1 MMEHNTEKLLSAI
14 GDVDAAYLEEALD
27 FDAANAG
34 RKRAARFPKLSAACV
49 AVLVILGV
57 SVTAFA
63 VSRLPL
69 SWRDIFSPE
78 QTVIGDGDETPV
90 VSQQQPTAAAEELHI
105 RVEKVI
111 SDERTLYLLYSVK
124 ANEGAVLDQSGQFAD
139 FELYFPG
146 QMMSGAYVS
155 SFLPRK
161 EGVPENELE
170 GVVYANWQPGS
181 SANGLVMTF
190 ANWQE
195 KRWFDDE
202 TIDFNVARLPK
213 LSQSQLPQHLE
224 YLWQPGDA
232 DIPLP
237 YGGLSIC
244 NAGWENGVLQMVMKG
259 PVNQNISYP
268 ENWYFV
274 DTRTDTIIYPE
285 SRAMFYTP
293 GTLDPSITDTDWN
306 YIWEFVLVDKETLP
320 YLELHWGG
328 KYIFT
333 TVLPGHWKV
342 TLDETP
348 VTVQSEVLAES
359 VSLSY
364 GGEVLTAE
372 KIECSKLS
380 MAVYFADYVDSTT
393 GILSA
398 FKAFDADG
406 APIPCDWS
414 FIAEQTDDSCMIW
427 TRFDEPMEPER
438 ICTLTVPRNPLR
450 KRQNKRGAASP
461 LFCRL
466 LSSGTARRPPHR
478 RNAEFSRAVLQGA
491 ARFAIMVPSWMAR
504 RDRLWATAI
513 FC

>member
-1 MMEHNTEKLLSAI
+1 MDRKTDKLVSAI
-14 GDVDAAYLEEALD
+14 GDIDTAYLEEALD
-27 FDAANAG
+27 FNRTNADR
-34 RKRAARFPKLSAACV
+34 RKRTRFPKLSAACA
-49 AVLVILGV
+49 AVLIILGV

-78 QTVIGDGDETPV
+78 QTVIGDEDETPGI
-90 VSQQQPTAAAEELHI
+90 SQQQPAAATEELQI
-105 RVEKVI
+105 NVEKVI
-111 SDERTLYLLYSVK
+111 SDERTLYLLYGLK
-124 ANEGAVLDQSGQFAD
+124 ANEGAVLDQDGQFTD
-139 FELYFPG
+139 FELYFPSK
-146 QMMSGAYVS
+146 MMSGAYVS
-155 SFLPRK
+155 RFLERK
-161 EGVPENELE
+161 AGVPENELE
-170 GVVYANWQPGS
+170 GVVYADWQPGD
-181 SANGLVMTF
+181 SANGLVINLS
-190 ANWQE
+190 NWEE
-195 KRWFDDE
+195 KTWFDDV
-202 TIDFNVARLPK
+202 TIDFDVAKMVENAGENARLPK

-232 DIPLP
+232 DVPLP

-333 TVLPGHWKV
+333 TVLPGRWKV

-348 VTVQSEVLAES
+348 VTIASEVLAEN
-359 VSLSY
+359 VPLTY
-364 GGEVLTAE
+364 GGEELTAE
-372 KIECSKLS
+372 RIECSKLS

-393 GILSA
+393 GILGA
-398 FKAFDADG
+398 FRVFDADG
-406 APIPCDWS
+406 KPIPCDWS
-414 FIAEQTDDSCMIW
+414 FTADQADDSCMIW
-427 TRFDEPMEPER
+427 TRFDEPMEPGSV
-438 ICTLTVPRNPLR
+438 CKLTFNGETVFTR
-450 KRQNKRGAASP
+450 
-461 LFCRL
+461 
-466 LSSGTARRPPHR
+466 
-478 RNAEFSRAVLQGA
+478 
-491 ARFAIMVPSWMAR
+491 
-504 RDRLWATAI
+504 
-513 FC
+513 

>member
-1 MMEHNTEKLLSAI
+1 MMDHKTDKLASAI
-14 GDVDAAYLEEALD
+14 GDIDTTYLEEALD
-27 FDAANAG
+27 YGSAHAK
-34 RKRAARFPKLSAACV
+34 RKRIRCFPKLSAACF
-49 AVLVILGV
+49 AALIILGV

-78 QTVIGDGDETPV
+78 QTVIGDEDETPV
-90 VSQQQPTAAAEELHI
+90 ISQQQPAATTEELQI
-105 RVEKVI
+105 NVEKVI
-111 SDERTLYLLYSVK
+111 SDERTLYLLYGLK
-124 ANEGAVLDQSGQFAD
+124 ANEGAVLDQKGQFAD
-139 FELYFPG
+139 FELYFPSK
-146 QMMSGAYVS
+146 MMSGAYVS
-155 SFLPRK
+155 YFLERK
-161 EGVPENELE
+161 SGVPENELE
-170 GVVYANWQPGS
+170 GVVYADWQPGDD
-181 SANGLVMTF
+181 ANGLVMTF

-195 KRWFDDE
+195 KRWFDDV
-202 TIDFNVARLPK
+202 TIDFDVAKMVENAGENARLPK

-333 TVLPGHWKV
+333 TVLPGRWKV
-342 TLDETP
+342 TLGETP
-348 VTVQSEVLAES
+348 VTVQSEVLAEN

-364 GGEVLTAE
+364 GGETLTVE
-372 KIECSKLS
+372 RIECSKLS

-398 FKAFDADG
+398 FKAFDEDG
-406 APIPCDWS
+406 KPIPCDWS
-414 FIAEQTDDSCMIW
+414 FIADQADDSCMVW
-427 TRFDEPMEPER
+427 TRFDEPMELESVYK
-438 ICTLTVPRNPLR
+438 LTFNE
-450 KRQNKRGAASP
+450 K
-461 LFCRL
+461 
-466 LSSGTARRPPHR
+466 T
-478 RNAEFSRAVLQGA
+478 
-491 ARFAIMVPSWMAR
+491 
-504 RDRLWATAI
+504 I
-513 FC
+513 FTR

>member
-1 MMEHNTEKLLSAI
+1 MMDHKTDKLASAI
-14 GDVDAAYLEEALD
+14 GDIDTTYLEEALD
-27 FDAANAG
+27 YGSAHAK
-34 RKRAARFPKLSAACV
+34 RKRIRCFPKLSAACF
-49 AVLVILGV
+49 AALIILGV

-78 QTVIGDGDETPV
+78 QTVIGDEDETPV
-90 VSQQQPTAAAEELHI
+90 ISQQQPAAATEELQI
-105 RVEKVI
+105 NVEKVI
-111 SDERTLYLLYSVK
+111 SDERTLYLLYGLK
-124 ANEGAVLDQSGQFAD
+124 ANEGAVLDQDGQFTD
-139 FELYFPG
+139 FELYFPSK
-146 QMMSGAYVS
+146 MMSGAYVS
-155 SFLPRK
+155 YFLERK
-161 EGVPENELE
+161 AGVPENELE
-170 GVVYANWQPGS
+170 GVVYADWQPGDD
-181 SANGLVMTF
+181 ANGLVMTF

-195 KRWFDDE
+195 KRWFDHE
-202 TIDFNVARLPK
+202 KIDFNVAEMVENAGENARLPK

-348 VTVQSEVLAES
+348 VTVQSEVLAENI
-359 VSLSY
+359 SLSY
-364 GGEVLTAE
+364 GGETLTAE
-372 KIECSKLS
+372 RIECSKLS

-393 GILSA
+393 GILGA
-398 FKAFDADG
+398 FKAFDEDG
-406 APIPCDWS
+406 KPIPCDWS
-414 FIAEQTDDSCMIW
+414 FIADQADDSCMVW
-427 TRFDEPMEPER
+427 TRFDEPMELKSVYK
-438 ICTLTVPRNPLR
+438 LTFNEE
-450 KRQNKRGAASP
+450 
-461 LFCRL
+461 
-466 LSSGTARRPPHR
+466 T
-478 RNAEFSRAVLQGA
+478 
-491 ARFAIMVPSWMAR
+491 
-504 RDRLWATAI
+504 I
-513 FC
+513 FTR

>member
-1 MMEHNTEKLLSAI
+1 MMDHKTDKLASAI
-14 GDVDAAYLEEALD
+14 GDIDTTYLEEALD
-27 FDAANAG
+27 YGSAHAK
-34 RKRAARFPKLSAACV
+34 RKRIRCFPKLSAACF
-49 AVLVILGV
+49 AALIILGV

-69 SWRDIFSPE
+69 SWRDIFPPE
-78 QTVIGDGDETPV
+78 QIVIGDEDETPV
-90 VSQQQPTAAAEELHI
+90 ISQQQPAAATEELQI
-105 RVEKVI
+105 NVEKVI
-111 SDERTLYLLYSVK
+111 SDERTLHLLYSVK
-124 ANEGAVLDQSGQFAD
+124 ANDGAVLDQKGQFAD
-139 FELYFPG
+139 FELYFPSK
-146 QMMSGAYVS
+146 MMSGAYVS
-155 SFLPRK
+155 YFLERK
-161 EGVPENELE
+161 AGVPENELE
-170 GVVYANWQPGS
+170 GVVYADWQPGD

-195 KRWFDDE
+195 KRWFDHE
-202 TIDFNVARLPK
+202 KIDFNVAEMVESAGENAKLPK

-333 TVLPGHWKV
+333 TVLPGDWRV
-342 TLDETP
+342 TLEGTP
-348 VTVQSEVLAES
+348 VTIESEVLAEN

-364 GGEVLTAE
+364 GGETLTADR
-372 KIECSKLS
+372 IECSKLS
-380 MAVYFADYVDSTT
+380 MAVYFADYIDSTT

-398 FKAFDADG
+398 FKAFDEDG
-406 APIPCDWS
+406 KPIPCDWS
-414 FIAEQTDDSCMIW
+414 FIADQTDDSCMVW
-427 TRFDEPMEPER
+427 TRFDEPMELKSVYK
-438 ICTLTVPRNPLR
+438 LTFNE
-450 KRQNKRGAASP
+450 K
-461 LFCRL
+461 
-466 LSSGTARRPPHR
+466 T
-478 RNAEFSRAVLQGA
+478 
-491 ARFAIMVPSWMAR
+491 
-504 RDRLWATAI
+504 I
-513 FC
+513 FTR

>member
-90 VSQQQPTAAAEELHI
+90 ISQQQQPEQHQQQAVPTEEMQI
-105 RVEKVI
+105 KIEKVI

-139 FELYFPG
+139 FELYFPSK
-146 QMMSGAYVS
+146 MMSGAYVS

-195 KRWFDDE
+195 KQWFDDE
-202 TIDFNVARLPK
+202 TIDFNVAEMVENAGENAK
-213 LSQSQLPQHLE
+213 LPQCQQRFRNGTVR
-224 YLWQPGDA
+224 YYWQPGDA
-232 DIPLP
+232 DVQLP
-237 YGGLSIC
+237 CGVSIC
-244 NAGWENGVLQMVMKG
+244 NAGWEDGTLHLVMKEPLG
-259 PVNQNISYP
+259 SD
-268 ENWYFV
+268 EWSASWEKNWYFL
-274 DTRTDTIIYPE
+274 DTRTDTVIYPE
-285 SRAMFYTP
+285 SHCHFGQP
-293 GTLDPSITDTDWN
+293 NEFDPDATDADWR
-306 YIWEFVLVDKETLP
+306 YFWRDVTVDKEALP

-328 KYIFT
+328 KEITT

-348 VTVQSEVLAES
+348 VTVESEVLAEN

-364 GGEVLTAE
+364 GGKTLTAE

-398 FKAFDADG
+398 FKAFDEDG
-406 APIPCDWS
+406 KSIPCDWS
-414 FIAEQTDDSCMIW
+414 FIADQTDDSCMIW

-438 ICTLTVPRNPLR
+438 ICKLTFNGETV
-450 KRQNKRGAASP
+450 
-461 LFCRL
+461 F
-466 LSSGTARRPPHR
+466 AR
-478 RNAEFSRAVLQGA
+478 
-491 ARFAIMVPSWMAR
+491 
-504 RDRLWATAI
+504 
-513 FC
+513 

>member
-1 MMEHNTEKLLSAI
+1 MEHNTEKLLSAI

-27 FDAANAG
+27 FDAANTG

-90 VSQQQPTAAAEELHI
+90 VSQQQPPAAAEELHI

-124 ANEGAVLDQSGQFAD
+124 ANEGAVLDQSGQF
-139 FELYFPG
+139 
-146 QMMSGAYVS
+146 
-155 SFLPRK
+155 
-161 EGVPENELE
+161 ELE
-170 GVVYANWQPGS
+170 GVVYANWQPGG

-195 KRWFDDE
+195 KRWFDHE
-202 TIDFNVARLPK
+202 KIDFNVAEMVENTGENAK
-213 LSQSQLPQHLE
+213 LPQCQQRFHNGTVR
-224 YLWQPGDA
+224 YYWQPGDA
-232 DIPLP
+232 DVQLP
-237 YGGLSIC
+237 CGASIC
-244 NAGWENGVLQMVMKG
+244 NAGWEDGVLHLVMKEPLG
-259 PVNQNISYP
+259 SD
-268 ENWYFV
+268 EWSASWEKNWYFL
-274 DTRTDTIIYPE
+274 DTRTGTVIYPE
-285 SRAMFYTP
+285 SHCHFGQP
-293 GTLDPSITDTDWN
+293 DEFDPDATDADWR
-306 YIWEFVLVDKETLP
+306 YFWRDVAVDKEALP

-328 KYIFT
+328 KEITT

-348 VTVQSEVLAES
+348 VTVQSEVLAEN
-359 VSLSY
+359 VPLSY
-364 GGEVLTAE
+364 AGETILAK

-380 MAVYFADYVDSTT
+380 IAVYFADYVDSTT

-414 FIAEQTDDSCMIW
+414 FIADQTDDSCMIW
-427 TRFDEPMEPER
+427 TRFDEPIEPER
-438 ICTLTVPRNPLR
+438 ICKLTFNGETV
-450 KRQNKRGAASP
+450 
-461 LFCRL
+461 F
-466 LSSGTARRPPHR
+466 AR
-478 RNAEFSRAVLQGA
+478 
-491 ARFAIMVPSWMAR
+491 
-504 RDRLWATAI
+504 
-513 FC
+513 

>member
-1 MMEHNTEKLLSAI
+1 MEHNTEKLLSAI

-90 VSQQQPTAAAEELHI
+90 VSQQQQPEQQTVPTEEMQI
-105 RVEKVI
+105 KIEKVI
-111 SDERTLYLLYSVK
+111 SDERRAYLLYSVK
-124 ANEGAVLDQSGQFAD
+124 ANEGAVLDQKGQFAELD
-139 FELYFPG
+139 LYFPG

-155 SFLPRK
+155 YFLERK
-161 EGVPENELE
+161 EGVPKNELE
-170 GVVYANWQPGS
+170 GVVHADWQPGD
-181 SANGLVMTF
+181 SANGLVINLS
-190 ANWQE
+190 NWQE
-195 KRWFDDE
+195 KTWFDDV
-202 TIDFNVARLPK
+202 TIDFDVAKMVENAGENARLPK

-232 DIPLP
+232 DVPLP

-348 VTVQSEVLAES
+348 VTVQSEVLAEN
-359 VSLSY
+359 VPLSY
-364 GGEVLTAE
+364 GGETLTAE
-372 KIECSKLS
+372 RIECSKLS
-380 MAVYFADYVDSTT
+380 MAVYFDGFVDSTADT
-393 GILSA
+393 WKFEI
-398 FKAFDADG
+398 FDANGDL
-406 APIPCDWS
+406 IPSNWGY
-414 FIAEQTDDSCMIW
+414 IAAQNEDSCMFL
-427 TRFDEPMEPER
+427 TEFDEPIEPETV
-438 ICTLTVPRNPLR
+438 CKLTFNGETV
-450 KRQNKRGAASP
+450 
-461 LFCRL
+461 F
-466 LSSGTARRPPHR
+466 AR
-478 RNAEFSRAVLQGA
+478 
-491 ARFAIMVPSWMAR
+491 
-504 RDRLWATAI
+504 
-513 FC
+513 